1 MVIEI
6 KNIYKKFGENEI
18 FKDFSYTIKQG
29 ESLAII
35 GPSGRGKST
44 LIRCLAGLEKI
55 DSGEIILNSKKLGF
69 VFQNFNLFPHMS
81 VLKNIVH
88 PLIKTEGIKK
98 EKAKEIALSLL
109 KKFNLLDKKDSYP
122 SSLSGGQ
129 KQKVAIIRALAKKP
143 EVLIFDEP
151 TSALDPKSV
160 ENLITIFDS
169 LKKEGIT
176 LITISHQMEFVNRI
190 STKILSL

>member
-98 EKAKEIALSLL
+98 EKAKEIVLSLL

>member
-6 KNIYKKFGENEI
+6 KNIYKKFGENEV

-29 ESLAII
+29 ESLSII

-109 KKFNLLDKKDSYP
+109 KKFDLLDKKNSYP

-129 KQKVAIIRALAKKP
+129 KQKVAIIRALTKKP

-176 LITISHQMEFVNRI
+176 LITVSHQMEFVNRI

>member
-160 ENLITIFDS
+160 ENLITIFDL

>member
-81 VLKNIVH
+81 VLKNIIH

-98 EKAKEIALSLL
+98 EIAEEVAISLL
-109 KKFNLLDKKDSYP
+109 KKFDLLDKKDSYP

-151 TSALDPKSV
+151 TSALDPESV

-169 LKKEGIT
+169 LKKEEIT
-176 LITISHQMEFVNRI
+176 LITVSHQMEFVNRI

>member
-18 FKDFSYTIKQG
+18 FKDFSFTIKQG

-88 PLIKTEGIKK
+88 PLIKTEEIKK
-98 EKAKEIALSLL
+98 EIAEEVAISLL
-109 KKFNLLDKKDSYP
+109 KKFDLLDKKDSYP

-151 TSALDPKSV
+151 TSALDPESV

-169 LKKEGIT
+169 LKKEEIT
-176 LITISHQMEFVNRI
+176 LITVSHQMEFVNRI

>member
-35 GPSGRGKST
+35 GQSGRGKST